1 VVEDQ
6 LLDMALLVV
15 EDQAEEAQ
23 EAMVVEDLLE
33 QQTLVVEVVELI
45 LD

>member
-1 VVEDQ
+1 MVEDQ